1 MKKNRTH
8 WRKSTLFE
16 LSTKEVFTNYSVSLK
31 SRAKFIYQPPVKL
44 DSKPAS
50 TKDY

>member
-1 MKKNRTH
+1 MKKNRNH

-16 LSTKEVFTNYSVSLK
+16 LRTKEIFANYSVSLE
-31 SRAKFIYQPPVKL
+31 SRAKFIYQPPEKF

-50 TKDY
+50 TKDQ